1 MISLKSLLK
10 LNEKVSSK
18 NRDNGNGFGYNL
30 DDTSSEKVKLNTD
43 LLKCDLFCHIT
54 YLSALATSDL
64 SRSQL
69 FDYASQL
76 NFTSSIYL
84 RKVHFLAKS

>member
-10 LNEKVSSK
+10 RNGKGSSK
-18 NRDNGNGFGYNL
+18 TGDNGNGFGYNL
-30 DDTSSEKVKLNTD
+30 DDTANEKVKLNTD

-64 SRSQL
+64 SRAQM

-76 NFTSSIYL
+76 NFTSSVYL
-84 RKVHFLAKS
+84 RKVHFLAKN